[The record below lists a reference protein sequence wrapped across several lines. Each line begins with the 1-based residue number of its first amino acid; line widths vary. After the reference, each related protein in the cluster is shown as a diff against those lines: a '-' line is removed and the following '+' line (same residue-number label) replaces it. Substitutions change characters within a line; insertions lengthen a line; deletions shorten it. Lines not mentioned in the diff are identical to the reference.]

1 MNNTTQLLQSLYEDY
16 SAPYGLSS
24 IDKLYKAAKE
34 RSPNIT
40 KNEVKNYLKSSR
52 TYTLHKLQPKRFK
65 KQAIAPKPRV
75 ILT

>member
-40 KNEVKNYLKSSR
+40 KNEVK
-52 TYTLHKLQPKRFK
+52 KLSQ
-65 KQAIAPKPRV
+65 V
-75 ILT
+75 V